1 LTREQVEAMQ
11 RLNRRYRERHGFPCI
26 VALRLHAARESVVAE
41 MERRAG
47 NDSTTGAEERVR
59 ADRPYHARP
68 AGADRR
74 WVSSPRT
81 CWIPRAAS
89 PAPGIPV
96 ELYRLENETGTLV
109 AKATTNRDGR
119 TDAPLLEGA
128 SLRTGT
134 YQLVFQLG
142 AYLAGEGFLDAV
154 PIRFTI
160 ADAAAHYHVPLL
172 CSPWGYTTYRG
183 S

>member
-1 LTREQVEAMQ
+1 VLDT
-11 RLNRRYRERHGFPCI
+11 
-26 VALRLHAARESVVAE
+26 ARGKPG
-41 MERRAG
+41 AG
-47 NDSTTGAEERVR
+47 IA
-59 ADRPYHARP
+59 
-68 AGADRR
+68 
-74 WVSSPRT
+74 
-81 CWIPRAAS
+81 
-89 PAPGIPV
+89 V
-96 ELYRLENETGTLV
+96 ELYRLENEIGTLV

-128 SLRTGT
+128 SFRAGT
-134 YQLVFQLG
+134 YQLLFRLG
-142 AYLAGEGFLDAV
+142 AHFAGEGFLDAV